1 MDGRAHFVAGPS
13 ACYGVVLLM
22 SAIAH
27 YILQRQIICSQDRES
42 VLQKAIGKDW
52 KGKIFPVTYVV
63 AICGAFRS
71 GWIVQ
76 GLYALAALTWF
87 EPDRRIERAIE
98 GKQAA

>member
-1 MDGRAHFVAGPS
+1 VAAPS

-22 SAIAH
+22 SAIAY

-63 AICGAFRS
+63 AIAGPFVRVGSCRDCTR
-71 GWIVQ
+71 W
-76 GLYALAALTWF
+76 
-87 EPDRRIERAIE
+87 RR
-98 GKQAA
+98 